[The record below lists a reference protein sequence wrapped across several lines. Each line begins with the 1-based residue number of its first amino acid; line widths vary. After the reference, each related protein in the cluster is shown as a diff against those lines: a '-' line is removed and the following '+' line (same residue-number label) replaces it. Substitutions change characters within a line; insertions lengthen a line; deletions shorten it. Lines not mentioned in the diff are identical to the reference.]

1 MSTPINEI
9 FNEAAIKAQVAAVL
23 AEVTRVSEALKALKA
38 AVDNTKITKSDVQS
52 AKNAA
57 ALEAANT
64 KVAAAIAKRAQEEE
78 KLAILIAKRAAAEAN
93 AARAT
98 GQSVNNISEI
108 DRLTRLYEEGLKRL
122 NGTLTTEAEKLA
134 QVKVANAE
142 VSKQLKQQARE
153 VLGLSGAYDK
163 LQQEYQQ
170 AKIAAQ
176 NLGAQMGVT
185 SKEYLEAA
193 AAALT
198 YNNQLKA
205 IDAGIGNFQR
215 NVGNYASGFVNVNQ
229 VLREVPN
236 FAISATTG
244 IQALSNNLPMMV
256 DEIKSFVAQGNG
268 FKDVMAM
275 IGKSIFSLGGA
286 AVLVTTILTALPG
299 ILRDMGKEAK
309 QAEEELRAFFEG
321 ITKEQTTLK
330 LLFEVAKDVNQ
341 ELEIRNNAVKELRNQ
356 YGNYLQNLSD
366 EEILAG
372 KTAGAYNLLADAILK
387 SAKAKAASDQITK
400 LQAQKLIN
408 ERKLLD
414 EEAKGQAEIAAAPRK
429 ATMASGGTG
438 GGGTVVTAEQ
448 VAQGVLNRVSKIRK
462 ELAVENEAL
471 DKEMERL
478 SKTVM
483 DNQVKPFKLATEV
496 SGGRGSRSGA
506 EADYFNEANRLRV
519 LDLERQNVYLKEIR
533 DNEENDYT
541 LRLQAASKFAT
552 NEQAI
557 LDVQVADE
565 KAKNTFNLKN
575 KKDAKD
581 EEAIIEEQYR
591 LDQAKA
597 EVEYRQLLQTM
608 FEKQM
613 KARADAVKK
622 AEEDERDAKEK
633 AIAAAEEELQTTVL
647 KNQELE
653 NLALM
658 DAAQKFTDGRIKTY
672 EDYEK
677 EKTRIALQYL
687 KKRIEAEI
695 TATEALLDISGLE
708 KDTRAKYATQLAA
721 LKKQLAEAGIKIDAK
736 AAKDTEADDRKR
748 FQNLEKFLREL
759 DQGVRFI
766 TQSINEIA
774 SIGFANT
781 QARLEEERTAIEKN
795 AALELE
801 RINSSTLS
809 ERQKADQITILEA
822 NKQAQLEANDRK
834 RRKLDQEKARFDR
847 MNSIANIITGTALA
861 VVRALPNVILAALVG
876 TLGAAQLAA
885 AIAAP
890 IPKYRHGTSF
900 HKGGLAVV
908 GDGGKSETVI
918 LPSGEQ
924 FNTPS
929 TSTLVN
935 LPRGS
940 KVLPDADMVSRL
952 MAKNMPRKIKA
963 KTASE
968 DRELMVWQTR
978 ELTKA
983 MAKNKPKV
991 NTKVNVNLGRDI
1003 WLYKQVY
1010 E

>member
-9 FNEAAIKAQVAAVL
+9 FNEQAIKAQVAAVL
-23 AEVTRVSEALKALKA
+23 VEVSRVSEALKALKA

-64 KVAAAIAKRAQEEE
+64 KVATAIAKRAQEEE

-142 VSKQLKQQARE
+142 VNKQLKQQARE
-153 VLGLSGAYDK
+153 MLGLSGAYDK
-163 LQQEYQQ
+163 LQAEYQQ

-185 SKEYLEAA
+185 SKEYLEASA
-193 AAALT
+193 AAMT

-256 DEIKSFVAQGNG
+256 DEIKNFVRQGNG

-309 QAEEELRAFFEG
+309 QAEEEMRTFFEG
-321 ITKEQTTLK
+321 VTKEQTSLK
-330 LLFEVAKDVNQ
+330 ILFEVAKDVNQ
-341 ELEIRNNAVKELRNQ
+341 ELQVRNQAVKDLRDQ
-356 YGNYLQNLSD
+356 YGNYLKNLSD

-372 KTAGAYNLLADAILK
+372 KTAGAYTALAEAILK

-400 LQAQKLIN
+400 LQAENLM
-408 ERKLLD
+408 D
-414 EEAKGQAEIAAAPRK
+414 EEKSIKLAAKAEKDAADARLEIARRQGMSLTQRERLAPVSSPTMIFDAAGLEASKIAKSISDRN
-429 ATMASGGTG
+429 AQMARLMQ
-438 GGGTVVTAEQ
+438 TVMQNQ
-448 VAQGVLNRVSKIRK
+448 VA
-462 ELAVENEAL
+462 
-471 DKEMERL
+471 
-478 SKTVM
+478 
-483 DNQVKPFKLATEV
+483 PFKTDDTKTKKAKVDEP
-496 SGGRGSRSGA
+496 
-506 EADYFNEANRLRV
+506 EYFNEVNRLRV

-541 LRLQAASKFAT
+541 LRLQAAGKFAQ

-557 LDVQVADE
+557 LDVQVLDE
-565 KAKNTFNLKN
+565 KAKNAFNLKN
-575 KKDAKD
+575 KKDAKN
-581 EEAIIEEQYR
+581 EEASIEAQYR

-613 KARADAVKK
+613 KARAEAAKK
-622 AEEDERDAKEK
+622 AEEDDRDAKEK
-633 AIAAAEEELQTTVL
+633 AIAAAEEELQTIVL

-653 NLALM
+653 NLAMM
-658 DAAQKFTDGRIKTY
+658 DAAQRFTDGRIKTY

-677 EKTRIALQYL
+677 EKTKIALKYL
-687 KKRIEAEI
+687 KERISAEI

-708 KDTRAKYATQLAA
+708 KDVRAKYATQLAA
-721 LKKQLAEAGIKIDAK
+721 LKKQLAEAGIKLEAKGVKDA
-736 AAKDTEADDRKR
+736 EADDRKR

-847 MNSIANIITGTALA
+847 LNSITNIISGTALA
-861 VVRALPNVILAALVG
+861 VVKALPNVVLAALVG
-876 TLGAAQLAA
+876 ALGAAQLAA

-890 IPKYRHGTSF
+890 IPKYKHGTGF

-908 GDGGKSETVI
+908 GDGGKSERVI

-924 FNTPS
+924 FDTPS

-935 LPRGS
+935 LPRGA
-940 KVLPDADMVSRL
+940 KVLPDAEMAGRL
-952 MAKNMPRKIKA
+952 MIKNMPRKVQA
-963 KTASE
+963 KSNTE

-978 ELTKA
+978 EITKA